1 MTFYIIHY
9 IIYICKAYALKE
21 RTDDMTFPLTA
32 PIFDM
37 LVLSIIAEDDAYG
50 YQISQRIKQVAP
62 MKDSS
67 LYPVLK
73 RLQEGSHLETY
84 DQQYQGRNRRYYV
97 ITDSGRIYL
106 GELLE
111 EWERYATQINGII
124 RDGRADT
131 RIEAIS
137 PTMHDEG
144 GITDDE
150 K

>member
-1 MTFYIIHY
+1 M
-9 IIYICKAYALKE
+9 
-21 RTDDMTFPLTA
+21 
-32 PIFDM
+32 
-37 LVLSIIAEDDAYG
+37 
-50 YQISQRIKQVAP
+50 
-62 MKDSS
+62 
-67 LYPVLK
+67 K